1 MSIITFDTTGFP
13 AEYTI
18 HYATNSDIN
27 SVKTDAIN
35 LGNTVAKLVAGIA
48 NDEENMPKIEIHGN
62 KDQGNEFAD
71 DIRVNLALTYGLK
84 DIEIEVIG

>member
-1 MSIITFDTTGFP
+1 MSIITMDVNGFP

-27 SVKTDAIN
+27 SIKTDAKN
-35 LGNTVAKLVAGIA
+35 LGNKVAELVAGIC
-48 NDEENMPKIEIHGN
+48 NQEEELPKIEIHGN
-62 KDQGNEFAD
+62 RVQGNEFAD

-84 DIEIEVIG
+84 DIEIEVI

>member
-1 MSIITFDTTGFP
+1 MSIITMDVNGFP

-27 SVKTDAIN
+27 SIKTDAKN
-35 LGNTVAKLVAGIA
+35 LGNKVAELVAGIC
-48 NDEENMPKIEIHGN
+48 NQEEELPKIEIHGN
-62 KDQGNEFAD
+62 QVQGNEFAD

-84 DIEIEVIG
+84 DIEIEVI